1 MYKLFDRREFDITT
15 DEEERFEYNGDAEE
29 NESDTESKLSSHNNS
44 LLSPL
49 GCVSILYI
57 LFAFPIHSFILCT
70 SDCSPAVLT
79 RSHEIMM

>member
-1 MYKLFDRREFDITT
+1 MSSELFDRREFDITT

-49 GCVSILYI
+49 GCVL
-57 LFAFPIHSFILCT
+57 ILCI
-70 SDCSPAVLT
+70 LT
-79 RSHEIMM
+79 FFPNSLVYLVYQ